1 MGFLSKE
8 GNKFK
13 KMELSI
19 YYSLKSIRIEKLD
32 LKRRIGKGKTQVT
45 KPESKRELSPLE
57 QQKWAGSNVHVA
69 GNMNPSPGIHTF
81 VQFTPFEYWTEQ
93 VTCF

>member
-1 MGFLSKE
+1 
-8 GNKFK
+8 
-13 KMELSI
+13 MELSI
-19 YYSLKSIRIEKLD
+19 YYSLRSMRVEKLD
-32 LKRRIGKGKTQVT
+32 LKRRLGKER
-45 KPESKRELSPLE
+45 PRSPNRRAKGNCHHWNNRNG
-57 QQKWAGSNVHVA
+57 QGAMSTGGG

>member
-32 LKRRIGKGKTQVT
+32 LKGGLGKERPRSPNRRAKGTVT
-45 KPESKRELSPLE
+45 TGTTEMGR
-57 QQKWAGSNVHVA
+57 SNVHVA

-81 VQFTPFEYWTEQ
+81 GAVHS
-93 VTCF
+93 V